1 MVNLRSI
8 EIAKGFSILII
19 LFSNT
24 IYYWLY
30 FGDELKYIYGF
41 ILTVLDVI
49 GPSLYI
55 FLASFS
61 VSFTLKKKMGHIP
74 EKSNRN
80 KILKQ
85 GSYLILLGSFY
96 NLLLNATC
104 GFPQNIWG
112 WNILFFLGFSQIIC
126 YYSYKMVRWARL
138 VIGITILFLTLG
150 IREALYFG
158 KDTNPVIEIIYFF
171 VVSPFPIYSL
181 LPFAAISFFSTVFG
195 ELIYES
201 IMLDSD
207 VANIRSTRSVIKY
220 GWVLLTIALLVP
232 FIDIGFIITVDNFN
246 PTKYPFIDGIS
257 ILITHFVQFIPGSPL
272 FLLKGTPSNLF
283 FIMGLSLFIIGV
295 TYYLFDVLH
304 INNKIAKIL
313 SIYGKYSLTL
323 LLIQFLFLPIFYQK
337 LTILLFFQFSI
348 SYIILLGF
356 LIYFWEKF
364 GKSILSL
371 DWMFKKVGGNIK
383 D

>member
-41 ILTVLDVI
+41 ILTILDVI

-55 FLASFS
+55 FLTSFS
-61 VSFTLKKKMGHIP
+61 VSFTLKKKMGRVP

-85 GSYLILLGSFY
+85 GSFLILLGSFY

-158 KDTNPVIEIIYFF
+158 KDINPVIAIIYFF
-171 VVSPFPIYSL
+171 VVSPFPTYSL
-181 LPFAAISFFSTVFG
+181 LPYAAISFFSTVFG

-207 VANIRSTRSVIKY
+207 VANMRSTHSVIKY
-220 GWVLLTIALLVP
+220 GWVLLIIALLVP
-232 FIDIGFIITVDNFN
+232 FIDIGFIITLDNFN
-246 PTKYPFIDGIS
+246 PAKYPFIDAIS
-257 ILITHFVQFIPGSPL
+257 ILITHFIQFIPGSPL

-283 FIMGLSLFIIGV
+283 FIMGLSLLIIGV

-337 LTILLFFQFSI
+337 LTFLLFFQFSI
-348 SYIILLGF
+348 GYIILLGL

-371 DWMFKKVGGNIK
+371 DWMFKKVGGKIK

>member
-1 MVNLRSI
+1 M
-8 EIAKGFSILII
+8 K
-19 LFSNT
+19 
-24 IYYWLY
+24 YWLY

-41 ILTVLDVI
+41 IITILDVI

-61 VSFTLKKKMGHIP
+61 VSFTLKKKMGRVP

-85 GSYLILLGSFY
+85 GSFLILLGSFY
-96 NLLLNATC
+96 NLLLNTSC
-104 GFPQNIWG
+104 GFPQNLWG

-138 VIGITILFLTLG
+138 VIGINILFLTLG

-158 KDTNPVIEIIYFF
+158 KDINPIIAILYFF
-171 VVSPFPIYSL
+171 VVSPFPTYSL
-181 LPFAAISFFSTVFG
+181 LPYAAISFFSTVFG

-207 VANIRSTRSVIKY
+207 VANMRSTHSVIKY
-220 GWVLLTIALLVP
+220 AWVLLIIALLVS
-232 FIDIGFIITVDNFN
+232 FIDIGFIITLDNIN
-246 PTKYPFIDGIS
+246 PAKYPFIDGIS
-257 ILITHFVQFIPGSPL
+257 ILISHFVLFIPGTPS

-283 FIMGLSLFIIGV
+283 FIMGFSLLIIGV

-304 INNKIAKIL
+304 INNKIARIL
-313 SIYGKYSLTL
+313 SIYGKYSITL

-348 SYIILLGF
+348 GYIILLGF

-371 DWMFKKVGGNIK
+371 DWMFKKVGGKIK